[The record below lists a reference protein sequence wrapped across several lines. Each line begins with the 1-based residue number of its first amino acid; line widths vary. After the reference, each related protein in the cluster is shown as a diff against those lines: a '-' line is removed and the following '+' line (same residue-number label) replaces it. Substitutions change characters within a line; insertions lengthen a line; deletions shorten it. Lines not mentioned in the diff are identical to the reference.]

1 MMPLNGASPRLPL
14 MQSQRQGSTSTSLIF
29 TIDTKRCRTKSYSQM
44 STEGIKP
51 ASISNQRQEEV
62 LLLSSLNSRKSNETR
77 SWERV
82 WLQQEHIL
90 VTVKVSN
97 WIFFSRNGCYILVT
111 ESCAMVLAAVV
122 SRMQEKNSVY
132 PFIIQKQ
139 LDSVGNVVPFH
150 QGLSICCHVSGFQ
163 F

>member
-14 MQSQRQGSTSTSLIF
+14 TQSQRQGSTSTSLIF

-51 ASISNQRQEEV
+51 AYISNQRQEEV
-62 LLLSSLNSRKSNETR
+62 LLLSSLNSRKSNGTR
-77 SWERV
+77 AWERV

-97 WIFFSRNGCYILVT
+97 WIFIFMKLVLYLGDRKLCYGFSCSCFQNVGKKFCLPLQNT
-111 ESCAMVLAAVV
+111 E
-122 SRMQEKNSVY
+122 
-132 PFIIQKQ
+132 I
-139 LDSVGNVVPFH
+139 VGF
-150 QGLSICCHVSGFQ
+150 CW
-163 F
+163 